1 MKRNYYMLLAQVIKV
16 RTLKLTDK
24 FIAQKRR
31 KAAAKK
37 SNICVCR
44 KM

>member
-1 MKRNYYMLLAQVIKV
+1 MKRNYYMLLAEVIKV
-16 RTLKLTDK
+16 RSLKLTDK

-31 KAAAKK
+31 KATAKE
-37 SNICVCR
+37 SDIGVCR

>member
-1 MKRNYYMLLAQVIKV
+1 MKRNYYMLLAEVIKV
-16 RTLKLTDK
+16 RSSKLTDK

-31 KAAAKK
+31 KATAT
-37 SNICVCR
+37 IGVCR

>member
-1 MKRNYYMLLAQVIKV
+1 MKRNYYMLLAEVIKV
-16 RTLKLTDK
+16 RSLKLTDK

-31 KAAAKK
+31 KATAT
-37 SNICVCR
+37 IGVCR